1 MEKMTNVKALN
12 YVIAN
17 VELPEEVMEK
27 VVAMRDG
34 YVKKAENKKP
44 TKAQAE
50 NEGIKVAIVEALAE
64 TEGMTATAVGNAVGV
79 TVHRATALLKQL
91 VTEGKVERVADKKT
105 VTFKAVEQ

>member
-79 TVHRATALLKQL
+79 TVQRATALLKQL

-105 VTFKAVEQ
+105 ITFKAVEK